1 MKKNQLYRKIKKIV
15 IEGMRIK
22 IKIKNKFYF

>member
-1 MKKNQLYRKIKKIV
+1 MWGNVV

-22 IKIKNKFYF
+22 IVIKRKRGGNLGFLEM